1 MDSLLS
7 WEKDGRYSN
16 LEINA
21 ALTNSPLSDA
31 DRSLYTALVYGVIE
45 RAVTL
50 DYVITK
56 LSSRPF
62 ESIDEPTRCA
72 IRLGLYQLAFMDRI
86 PAHAAVAET
95 VELAPQKSRGFVN
108 AILRSFQRGGCE
120 IPLPGTDMPI
130 KRLSVAY
137 GTPTELCQFFTDS
150 YGTETTERLL
160 AAFLKHPPVTLRIN
174 TLKTT
179 AEEMLAR
186 FKEENAQPSPFAA
199 DMITLPR
206 AAHIAEGIRDG
217 LYFVQDPASRLCVH
231 ALDPK
236 PGETVIDTCA
246 APGGKSFSAAIDMQ
260 NRGTLYS
267 FDLHENKISL
277 IRKTAAALGITIL
290 TAQAQNAKSPLAAL
304 LGKADRVLCDAPC
317 SGLGVIGKKPDIK
330 YKPLSSVAALPQIQ
344 YEILTGASAY
354 VRPGGVLV
362 YSTCTLNPQENEHV
376 VRRFLEA
383 NPAFSLTPFDLGAA
397 GFCPD
402 GMRTFFPHED
412 GCDGFFIAKMI
423 RNE

>member
-1 MDSLLS
+1 MTSLLA
-7 WEKDGRYSN
+7 WEQKGRYSN

-21 ALTNSPLSDA
+21 TLTDSPLSEA
-31 DRSLYTALVYGVIE
+31 DRALYTALVYGVIE

-50 DYVITK
+50 DYVIAK

-62 ESIDEPTRCA
+62 ASIDEPTRCA
-72 IRLGLYQLAFMDRI
+72 LRLGLYQLVFMDRI
-86 PAHAAVAET
+86 PAHAAVSET
-95 VELAPQKSRGFVN
+95 VALVPQKSRGFAN
-108 AILRSFQRGGCE
+108 AILRAFQRMECK
-120 IPLPGTDMPI
+120 IPLPAADAPLY
-130 KRLSVAY
+130 RLSVESA
-137 GTPTELCQFFTDS
+137 TPLELCQFFADS
-150 YGTETTERLL
+150 YGMETASRLL
-160 AAFLKHPPVTLRIN
+160 SAFLTHPPVTLRIN

-186 FKEENAQPSPFAA
+186 FKDDGAQPSPFAA
-199 DMITLPR
+199 DMITLSR
-206 AAHIAEGIRDG
+206 ASHVAEGIRDG
-217 LYFVQDPASRLCVH
+217 LYFVQDPASRLCVR

-277 IRKTAAALGITIL
+277 IRKTAAALGITML
-290 TAQAQNAKSPLAAL
+290 TAQAQNAKTPLPAL
-304 LGKADRVLCDAPC
+304 MGKADRVLCDAPC

-330 YKPLSSVAALPQIQ
+330 YKPLSAVNALPQIQ
-344 YEILTGASAY
+344 YEVLTGASAY

-362 YSTCTLNPQENEHV
+362 YSTCTLNPSENEQV
-376 VRRFLEA
+376 VQRFLQA
-383 NPAFSLTPFDLGAA
+383 NPDFSLRPFDLGAA
-397 GFCPD
+397 GICTD
-402 GMRTFFPHED
+402 GMKTFFPHED

-423 RNE
+423 RNG